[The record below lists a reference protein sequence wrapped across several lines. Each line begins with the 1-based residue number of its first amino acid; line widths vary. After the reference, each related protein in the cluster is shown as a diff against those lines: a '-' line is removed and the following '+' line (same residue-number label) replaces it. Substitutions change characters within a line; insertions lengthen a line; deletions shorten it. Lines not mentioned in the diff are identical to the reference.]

1 MLKLELFAIYIF
13 SWMLSAEQ
21 LRKWSGLYCFRRDDN
36 DTGVSFSRKKG
47 YMVLC
52 SSIQSDSKKRSLR
65 NLQLVYTHRIL
76 LVIEPE
82 WWIRINSLLVVAIWK
97 YDCFSL
103 TKNVSGTHMFLMNSE
118 PTDNVSTPA
127 RFLYA
132 KRGSVQNC
140 RK

>member
-1 MLKLELFAIYIF
+1 MLKLEFFAIYIF
-13 SWMLSAEQ
+13 LWMLSAEQ
-21 LRKWSGLYCFRRDDN
+21 QRKWSALYSFWRDDN
-36 DTGVSFSRKKG
+36 DTGDIPLI
-47 YMVLC
+47 LC
-52 SSIQSDSKKRSLR
+52 ILILKVITIREKSKKLAAG
-65 NLQLVYTHRIL
+65 THRIL